1 MVQLPTGPTI
11 SCSIG
16 SSPVAVIATY
26 KGGLL
31 PVSGASVT
39 FFHSSVAFRTDEYV
53 TATTNLVGLAEVCL
67 FSPRWVQ
74 ARIQKSGVDFGSGI
88 GKQHIIGSKSGF
100 DRVFSQVFLI
110 QALTPPPGVTPPPV
124 VIPCFGTL
132 SVSQPNF
139 FEILNI
145 RPPLPP
151 SINVSPVTATVN
163 DRPENIPIKIY
174 VDGREYPFAA
184 SANTSIDVMRII
196 KYFGIDEI
204 NKGHTITI
212 ESAKTGCNISPN
224 TGSFSVPPLIPAL
237 PALPAPCTVFDTT
250 ANIFVPS
257 VLQAPFNIDIRDAFW
272 ICRDTGEK
280 IPVNVPAE
288 VFIAGQKFTIPLS

>member
-11 SCSIG
+11 SCPFL

-31 PVSGASVT
+31 PVAGATVT
-39 FFHSSVAFRTDEYV
+39 FFYSTLASLEGFPQK
-53 TATTNLVGLAEVCL
+53 TATTNVVGLAEAC
-67 FSPRWVQ
+67 FATGYYVQ
-74 ARIQKSGVDFGSGI
+74 ARIQKTGVDFGSGV
-88 GKQHIIGSKSGF
+88 GKQHIIGSKSGL
-100 DRVFSQVFLI
+100 DRAFNPTFIIS
-110 QALTPPPGVTPPPV
+110 ALTPGVTPPPV

-184 SANTSIDVMRII
+184 SANTSIDVLRII

-204 NKGHTITI
+204 NKGHTISI
-212 ESAKTGCNISPN
+212 ESAKTGCNISPS
-224 TGSFSVPPLIPAL
+224 TGSFLVPTLIPAL
-237 PALPAPCTVFDTT
+237 PALPSPCTVWETT
-250 ANIFVPS
+250 ANISVPS
-257 VLQAPFNIDIRDAFW
+257 ILQAPFNIDIRDAFW

-288 VFIAGQKFTIPLS
+288 VYIAGQKFTIPLR